1 MKHLQNCK
9 FVQLTPPGVIVDDA
23 SYTTAVLDTAG
34 FGYCAIL
41 VSLGATDI
49 AMAALKLQQ
58 SDASGSGFADI
69 TGAVG
74 GTNFTLPTATDD
86 NKIVAFFVDLRGKK
100 RYLDLVATAGNGS
113 TGTYASVLAILSE
126 GAITPDDITDRGLLA
141 QVIV

>member
-9 FVQLTPPGVIVDDA
+9 FVQLTPPGVIVDNA
-23 SYTTAVLDTAG
+23 SYTTAALDTAG

-74 GTNFTLPTATDD
+74 GTDFTLPTADDD

-126 GAITPDDITDRGLLA
+126 GAITPDDITDRGLVA

>member
-9 FVQLTPPGVIVDDA
+9 FVQLTPPGAIVDNA
-23 SYTTAVLDTAG
+23 SYTTDVLDTVG

-58 SDASGSGFADI
+58 SDANGSGFADV

-74 GTNFTLPTATDD
+74 GVDFTLPSATDD
-86 NKIVAFFVDLRGKK
+86 NKVVAFFVDLRGKK
-100 RYLDLVATAGNGS
+100 RYLDIVATAGNGS
-113 TGTYASVLAILSE
+113 VGTYASVVAILSE
-126 GAITPDDITDRGLLA
+126 GSITPDDITERGLVA
-141 QVIV
+141 QVLV